1 MLEYFNGER
10 EFPNIERQQM
20 IAIVSRALDH
30 DDPNLVYTAIS
41 CVKKM
46 LWREERQIRPKITAL
61 TKHQDKWIRTEARS
75 ALEYV
80 RPKEKTF
87 GEYFIRPPDAGA
99 LVPAARAGK
108 PALRA
113 A

>member
-1 MLEYFNGER
+1 MITDNRTMGELRVACFGEGRCLGDVLEYFNGER

-46 LWREERQIRPKITAL
+46 LWREERQIRPKSRHLQNTRINGY
-61 TKHQDKWIRTEARS
+61 E
-75 ALEYV
+75 
-80 RPKEKTF
+80 PKQGVLLSMLDQRKNF
-87 GEYFIRPPDAGA
+87 W
-99 LVPAARAGK
+99 
-108 PALRA
+108 
-113 A
+113 